1 MCRRWIVSLV
11 LVSAF
16 TLVGG
21 PGAHAQ
27 DIPPIL
33 VFPGA
38 NSRETWFS
46 VHNLK
51 AAHQLSRGAGVKVGI
66 LDHSFG
72 LEALAD
78 LYAGGENFQA
88 GEWGASYRTRAHHG
102 SWMARAL
109 REVAPEAEIYAL
121 GTYDSDEASR
131 VRAMVEALDWAVRH
145 DLDAVTY
152 SAGAFSP
159 VGRKALDAAVEDAV
173 HHGVTVI
180 FIHYPHPLN
189 LFPSWIGPR
198 SGDDG
203 REPDLN
209 IFHNDY
215 SVVFTAPY
223 AALQRGEDAGGYRP
237 FLSLSSTAPVTA
249 GMVALMKA
257 LDPTLTPAEC
267 REILKEASRAFSYEG
282 RTGTHVPDARRA
294 LDLVQARMGG
304 GKAPR

>member
-1 MCRRWIVSLV
+1 MRYRRIVAVAV
-11 LVSAF
+11 LALLA
-16 TLVGG
+16 T
-21 PGAHAQ
+21 GAGRIARRV
-27 DIPPIL
+27 DAPDVL

-46 VHNLK
+46 VHNLR
-51 AAHQLSRGAGVKVGI
+51 AAQELSRGAGVKVGI

-72 LEALAD
+72 LDALGD

-88 GEWGASYRTRAHHG
+88 GAWGQAYRTEAHHG

-109 REVAPEAEIYAL
+109 KEVAPEVEVYAL

-131 VRAMVEALDWAVRH
+131 VQAMVQALEWAVSH

-152 SAGAFSP
+152 SAAAFSEA
-159 VGRKALDAAVEDAV
+159 GRNVLDPAVEKAV
-173 HHGVTVI
+173 EHGVAVI

-189 LFPSWIGPR
+189 LFPSAIGPR
-198 SGDDG
+198 SGDDE

-209 IFHNDY
+209 IFHYDY
-215 SVVFTAPY
+215 SVVFTERY
-223 AALQRGEDAGGYRP
+223 GALMRGEDAAGYRP

-257 LDPTLTPAEC
+257 LDPTLTPADC
-267 REILKEASRAFSYEG
+267 KRLLQEASHPFTYEG
-282 RTGTHVPDARRA
+282 TTGARVPDARRA
-294 LDLVQARMGG
+294 LELVQERLDQGRT
-304 GKAPR
+304 P